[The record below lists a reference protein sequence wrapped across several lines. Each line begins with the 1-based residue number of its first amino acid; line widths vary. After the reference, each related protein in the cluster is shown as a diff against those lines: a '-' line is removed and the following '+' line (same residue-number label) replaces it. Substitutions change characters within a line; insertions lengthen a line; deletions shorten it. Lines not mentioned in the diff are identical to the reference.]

1 LSGQHSA
8 ARAAQEEGGMV
19 TTLREAVMSRPT
31 IIDGP
36 AVAGPDAVVCSWL
49 FPHALCHPAGALLY
63 P

>member
-1 LSGQHSA
+1 
-8 ARAAQEEGGMV
+8 MV

-36 AVAGPDAVVCSWL
+36 AVAGSDAVVCSWL